1 MFFNSVFLSIDA
13 NPKNEDMAYQIPD
26 ESEPYNMT
34 MLNVYLKGLLK
45 SHLDDQEY
53 EVLRLSYGL
62 DCDKHSASEI
72 ANKLGIKGSSSYVRV
87 SQLKKQAVDK
97 LIENVDH
104 SQVIDYL

>member
-1 MFFNSVFLSIDA
+1 
-13 NPKNEDMAYQIPD
+13 
-26 ESEPYNMT
+26 
-34 MLNVYLKGLLK
+34 MLNLYLTGLLK
-45 SHLDDQEY
+45 SHLNYKEY

-62 DCDKHSASEI
+62 NCDKHSATEI
-72 ANKLGIKGSSSYVRV
+72 ANHLDIKGDSSYVRV